1 MTAALTVLAGIIGLA
16 IGSFLNVCADRLPHS
31 ESVAADR
38 SHCDSCRRQ
47 IRTRDLI
54 PVVSYVVLK
63 GRCRDCG
70 ARIPRRV
77 VAVELVTGLT
87 FAALY
92 LAYGATITFGVLA
105 IYAAILIVVF
115 VIDLEHSLILNGVV
129 MPALLCAF
137 LVAAL
142 VPPQW
147 LGTLG
152 PHPIVSAG
160 AGAATGFVLL
170 FLIALVAR
178 GGMGWG
184 DVKFAAFMGAA
195 TGFPLIFVALFSS
208 IMLGGIAAIILLVSG
223 RKGRKQAIPF
233 GPFLALG
240 TMITLLWGPRML
252 TWYLGMM

>member
-1 MTAALTVLAGIIGLA
+1 MTALFTIISGLVGLA
-16 IGSFLNVCADRLPHS
+16 VGSFLNVCADRLPRT
-31 ESVAADR
+31 ESVVTGR
-38 SHCDSCRRQ
+38 SHCDGCKRQ

-54 PVVSYVVLK
+54 PVVSYVALK

-77 VAVELVTGLT
+77 VAVELVTGLI
-87 FAALY
+87 FAGLY
-92 LAYGATITFGVLA
+92 LGYGATVTFALLA
-105 IYAAILIVVF
+105 VYAAILIVVF
-115 VIDLEHSLILNGVV
+115 VIDLEHSLILNRVV

-152 PHPIVSAG
+152 PHPVVSAA

-170 FLIALVAR
+170 FIIALVAR

-195 TGFPLIFVALFSS
+195 TGFPLIFVALFCS
-208 IMLGGIAAIILLVSG
+208 IMLGGIVAIILLVSG

-240 TMITLLWGPRML
+240 TMITLLWGPQIL
-252 TWYLGMM
+252 GWYLGMM